1 MRVFVLKTALFLCC
15 ICITCS
21 FAQDYIVG
29 ESDVLKIMVFDHDDL
44 TTITRVSGD
53 GTIKFPLVGEI
64 EVGGLS
70 LSQISDKIAVQ
81 LSDGYIVDP
90 QVSIF
95 IQEFRS
101 KKAFIMGEVSRPG
114 YHVLSG
120 NTTLL
125 ELLSVAGGVTREAG
139 DKATIKR
146 KTNGGDQEETT
157 ITVDLKG
164 LLQQGNTLL
173 DVPIMDGDSIYVP
186 KAGVFY
192 VTGEIVRPGAYKYEE
207 ALTVIKAVTLAG
219 GFTGIASKGRVRIM
233 RKVDDKE
240 VLIEKVKMDDLV
252 LPEDVI
258 VVPESFF

>member
-1 MRVFVLKTALFLCC
+1 MKLFVFKTALLFCF
-15 ICITCS
+15 IIATCS

-29 ESDVLKIMVFDHDDL
+29 EGDVLKIMVFDHNEL
-44 TTITRVSGD
+44 TTVTRISGD
-53 GTIKFPLVGEI
+53 GSLKFPLIGEI
-64 EVGGLS
+64 EVGGLT
-70 LSQISDKIAVQ
+70 LNQISDKIAVL

-95 IQEFRS
+95 VEEFRS
-101 KKAFIMGEVSRPG
+101 KKAFIMGEVNRPG

-146 KTNGGDQEETT
+146 KTDGGDQQEIT

-164 LLQQGNTLL
+164 LLEQGNTLL
-173 DVPIMDGDSIYVP
+173 DVPIMDGDSIYIP

-240 VLIEKVKMDDLV
+240 VLIEKAKMDDLV